1 MSKKTKNE
9 KILNI
14 AAINIRRERK
24 KLRYSQE
31 ELAELAGVHRTYV
44 GFVERSEI
52 NMTLTNLAKFA
63 KALGVEITELLIEK

>member
-1 MSKKTKNE
+1 MSKKTKTA

-24 KLRYSQE
+24 KLRLSQE

-52 NMTLTNLAKFA
+52 NMTLTNLEKFA
-63 KALGVEITELLIEK
+63 KALGVEASELLIEK

>member
-1 MSKKTKNE
+1 MSKKTKTA

-24 KLRYSQE
+24 KLRLSQE

-44 GFVERSEI
+44 GFVERSEM
-52 NMTLTNLAKFA
+52 NMTLTNLEKFA
-63 KALGVEITELLIEK
+63 KALGVEASELLIEK